1 MPLNSLRGARQALTR
16 AAYGSTVT
24 RRLALLIAVAAAA
37 GTPAAA
43 AATPAVSVFTQHQI
57 AKTVPA
63 LAYVPARLAI
73 GWRYERWTHQGALR
87 IFFRNKA
94 GREIVFVAAPFTGSC
109 RAGMEKSFQL
119 DGVKVWWGHTS
130 NEQQA
135 WRCVNGM
142 KLVAATSLTPHE
154 FADVGLGL
162 IAASG
167 HRIR

>member
-1 MPLNSLRGARQALTR
+1 MN
-16 AAYGSTVT
+16 
-24 RRLALLIAVAAAA
+24 RRLCFLIAVAAAA
-37 GTPAAA
+37 GASSAAA
-43 AATPAVSVFTQHQI
+43 AAAPVVPVFTQHRI
-57 AKTVPA
+57 AAAMPS

-73 GWRYERWTHQGALR
+73 GWRYARWTHQGALR

-94 GREIVFVAAPFTGSC
+94 GRDIVFVAAPFKGSC

-119 DGVKVWWGHTS
+119 AGVKVWWGHTA

-135 WRCVNGM
+135 WRCVNGV
-142 KLVAATSLTPHE
+142 KLVAATSLGPDK
-154 FADVGLGL
+154 FADVGLVS